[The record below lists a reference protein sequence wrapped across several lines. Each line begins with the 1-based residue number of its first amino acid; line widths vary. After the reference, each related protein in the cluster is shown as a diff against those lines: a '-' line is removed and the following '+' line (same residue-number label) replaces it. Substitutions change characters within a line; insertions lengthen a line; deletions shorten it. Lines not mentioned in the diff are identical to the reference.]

1 MMQGTEVSNSRYA
14 WNSSGSTITWDDIPH
29 LESSVSETMAPHME
43 VFRTIIH
50 SAQINSTSTF
60 DILERIG
67 TGGESYV
74 FRTVR
79 SGSDGF
85 SVVSA
90 VKVYSPAIY
99 PTMEEYE
106 AAMQRVSHVAASVVR
121 IQHDHLVDVWSF
133 YEQERIRFMTM
144 EWING
149 FDLKVLTSGISRA
162 HLGSQESASD
172 CRQLQEAVVA
182 GDEGTPRFSPGI
194 VVHIVRECLSGI
206 AALHRL
212 GLVHGDIKPS
222 NIMVNRTGSA
232 KLIDIGAN
240 ESPRPPRV
248 GRLLTPH
255 FAAPEVLLGGRAT
268 PQSDL
273 ASLGYTLIALLLGR
287 VTNFNAKTLDEL
299 LNEKRWLVEN
309 LHCVLPDNVCGFA
322 SLMSLCKRLIA
333 FDEKDRVTTAEDAIW
348 ECDVVR
354 RQLVL
359 GSLDCDYSDYLRR
372 WMDQSF
378 PM

>member
-1 MMQGTEVSNSRYA
+1 MQGTEVSNSRYA
-14 WNSSGSTITWDDIPH
+14 WNSSGSTITWDDIPY

-43 VFRTIIH
+43 VFRTIVH
-50 SAQINSTSTF
+50 ADQICSTTTF

-106 AAMQRVSHVAASVVR
+106 AAMQRVSHVASSVVR

-133 YEQERIRFMTM
+133 YEQDRIRFMTM

-149 FDLKVLTSGISRA
+149 FDLKVLMAGIP
-162 HLGSQESASD
+162 SARLHSNEPSSD
-172 CRQLQEAVVA
+172 CRSLHEAVIA
-182 GDEGTPRFSPGI
+182 GDEGMPRFSPGI
-194 VVHIVRECLSGI
+194 VVHILRECLSGL

-212 GLVHGDIKPS
+212 GIVHGDIKPS
-222 NIMVNRTGSA
+222 NIMINRTGSA
-232 KLIDIGAN
+232 KIIDLGAN
-240 ESPRPPRV
+240 DSPRPPRV

-287 VTNFNAKTLDEL
+287 LTNFNAATLDEL
-299 LNEKRWLVEN
+299 LKEKRSLVEN
-309 LHCVLPDNVCGFA
+309 LNGVLPANVCDFE
-322 SLMSLCKRLIA
+322 SLMTLCQHLIA
-333 FDEKDRVTTAEDAIW
+333 FDEKERVTTAEDAIQ
-348 ECDVVR
+348 ECDEVR

-359 GSLDCDYSDYLRR
+359 GSLDCDYSDCLRR
-372 WMDQSF
+372 WMDYSF
-378 PM
+378 PS